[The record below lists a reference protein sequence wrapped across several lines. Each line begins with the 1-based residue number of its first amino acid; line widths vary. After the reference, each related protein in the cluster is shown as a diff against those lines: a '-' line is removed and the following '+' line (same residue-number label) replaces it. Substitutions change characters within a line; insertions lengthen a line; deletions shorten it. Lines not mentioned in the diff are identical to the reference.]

1 MSKSILILLT
11 VALCVIFAATAMS
24 STVSIKLSGAGKV
37 NDSTIKAGQKV
48 SLDIYFDNEVPRMG
62 LSLGFRIFSPDKSIT
77 TILHPAD
84 SGNGIEDSKGGVRG
98 DIKGYNGFED
108 KAIFNLLNKAV
119 ITNWDGKLPDTMGI
133 MTMVFGKIWKPQPVQ
148 KCYSIDIIVPTAG
161 LIAVDSSFFP
171 PGGRWMMVTEANK
184 PEHFPTWKGPYKYKV
199 VK

>member
-133 MTMVFGKIWKPQPVQ
+133 MTMVFAELTLGVNVKELLPDPL
-148 KCYSIDIIVPTAG
+148 G
-161 LIAVDSSFFP
+161 AVVVRPEIRYDNASGFRPFNNGRNNNSFTIGTDLLLSF
-171 PGGRWMMVTEANK
+171 
-184 PEHFPTWKGPYKYKV
+184 
-199 VK
+199 